1 MQLAKTPN
9 VLSSLL
15 IALREGLEAA
25 LIVGIVLVYLKRI
38 EQRQLARY
46 VWAGVILALASSA
59 AIAIA
64 LDRWQ
69 ISEDGFEGLMLL
81 AAAVFVVS
89 MIAWMNR
96 AARKLRGHIEKRVA
110 GYASRGGVGAG
121 LGLGLFV
128 YLMIVREGAE
138 LVIILRA
145 VELSTEGLEVWIGT
159 ALGLALAVAVGAF
172 FFQGTLRVPLGK
184 FFSATSVILTVVA
197 VQLAITGLHELSEA
211 QWIPSSRVEMAW
223 IGPIVGNDVFFYA
236 VILSIAALLV
246 LREWGKA
253 PTTVVGAGGNDPAT
267 RAAAT
272 DAARRRLLHE
282 RRTQRRW
289 MFAAAFTFVGV
300 ILLLAADFV
309 YARVAAAP
317 PPAELLTVADGQ
329 VRIPT
334 AEVSDGNLHM
344 FRLEAAG
351 SEIRFLIVRQPSGWG
366 VALDA
371 CRICGRAG
379 YRQDGSN
386 VICRNCGSAI
396 YIPTIGQAGGCNPV
410 GVPARVD
417 GADIVVDVPALAN
430 AEGEVPR

>member
-1 MQLAKTPN
+1 

-25 LIVGIVLVYLKRI
+25 LIVGIVLVYLNRI
-38 EQRQLARY
+38 GQKQLARY
-46 VWAGVILALASSA
+46 VWVGVFLALLSSA
-59 AIAIA
+59 AVAVA

-69 ISEDGFEGLMLL
+69 ISEDGFEGLMLI
-81 AAAVFVVS
+81 AAAVFVVT

-96 AARKLRGHIEKRVA
+96 AARKLRAHIEERVA
-110 GYASRGGVGAG
+110 GFANRGGVGAG
-121 LGLGLFV
+121 IGLGLFV
-128 YLMIVREGAE
+128 YLMVVREGAE
-138 LVIILRA
+138 LVLILRA

-172 FFQGTLRVPLGK
+172 FFQGTLKVSLGK
-184 FFSATSVILTVVA
+184 FFSATSIILTVVA
-197 VQLAITGLHELSEA
+197 IQLAVTGLHELSES
-211 QWIPSSRVEMAW
+211 QWIPSSRAEMAW
-223 IGPIVGNDVFFYA
+223 IGPIVNNDVFFYA
-236 VILSIAALLV
+236 VILGVAALLV
-246 LREWGKA
+246 LREWGKPAKAANATETA
-253 PTTVVGAGGNDPAT
+253 PEV
-267 RAAAT
+267 AAT
-272 DAARRRLLHE
+272 DAARRRQLYE
-282 RRTQRRW
+282 RRSQRRW
-289 MFAAAFTFVGV
+289 TFAAAFTFVAV

-309 YARVAAAP
+309 YARVAEAP
-317 PPAELLTVADGQ
+317 PPAELLTVTDGQ
-329 VRIPT
+329 VRVPT

-351 SEIRFLIVRQPSGWG
+351 TEIRFLVVRQPTGWG

-410 GVPARVD
+410 GVPSRVE
-417 GADIVVDVPALAN
+417 GTDIVVDVPALAN

>member
-1 MQLAKTPN
+1 

-25 LIVGIVLVYLKRI
+25 LIVGIVLVYLNRI
-38 EQRQLARY
+38 GQKQLARY
-46 VWAGVILALASSA
+46 VWAGVILALLSSA
-59 AIAIA
+59 AVAVA

-69 ISEDGFEGLMLL
+69 ISEDGFEGLMLI
-81 AAAVFVVS
+81 AAAVFVVT

-96 AARKLRGHIEKRVA
+96 AARKLRAHIEERVA
-110 GYASRGGVGAG
+110 GFASRGGVGAG

-128 YLMIVREGAE
+128 YLMVVREGAE
-138 LVIILRA
+138 LVLILRA

-172 FFQGTLRVPLGK
+172 FFQGTLKVSLSK
-184 FFSATSVILTVVA
+184 FFSATSIILTVVA
-197 VQLAITGLHELSEA
+197 IQLAVTGLHELSES
-211 QWIPSSRVEMAW
+211 QWISSSRTEMAW
-223 IGPIVGNDVFFYA
+223 IGPIVNNDIFFYA
-236 VILSIAALLV
+236 VILGVAALLV
-246 LREWGKA
+246 LRGWGKPA
-253 PTTVVGAGGNDPAT
+253 AVSAAGSAKAAEPEAAT
-267 RAAAT
+267 T
-272 DAARRRLLHE
+272 DAARRLQLYE
-282 RRTQRRW
+282 RRSQRRW
-289 MFAAAFTFVGV
+289 MFAAAFTFVAV

-309 YARVAAAP
+309 YARVAEAP
-317 PPAELLTVADGQ
+317 PPAALLTATDGQ
-329 VRIPT
+329 VRVPT
-334 AEVSDGNLHM
+334 AEVSDGNLHI

-351 SEIRFLIVRQPSGWG
+351 SEIRFMIVRQPAGWG

-371 CRICGRAG
+371 CRICGRIG

-410 GVPARVD
+410 GVPARVE
-417 GADIVVDVPALAN
+417 GADIVVDVPALAD

>member
-1 MQLAKTPN
+1 

-25 LIVGIVLVYLKRI
+25 LIVGIVLVYLNRIGQKR
-38 EQRQLARY
+38 LARY
-46 VWAGVILALASSA
+46 VWAGVILAVASSVA
-59 AIAIA
+59 VAVA
-64 LDRWQ
+64 LDHWQ

-81 AAAVFVVS
+81 AAAVFVVT

-96 AARKLRGHIEKRVA
+96 AARKLRAHIEERVA
-110 GYASRGGVGAG
+110 GFASRGGVGAG
-121 LGLGLFV
+121 LGLGVFV
-128 YLMIVREGAE
+128 YLMVVREGAE
-138 LVIILRA
+138 LVLILRA

-172 FFQGTLRVPLGK
+172 FFQGTLKVSLGK

-197 VQLAITGLHELSEA
+197 IQLAVTGLHELSES
-211 QWIPSSRVEMAW
+211 QWIHSSRTEMAW
-223 IGPIVGNDVFFYA
+223 IGPIVNNDIFFYA
-236 VILSIAALLV
+236 VILVVAALLV
-246 LREWGKA
+246 LREWGK
-253 PTTVVGAGGNDPAT
+253 PAK
-267 RAAAT
+267 AAAAASAGAATADAAPT
-272 DAARRRLLHE
+272 DAARRRLEYE
-282 RRTQRRW
+282 RRSQRRW

-317 PPAELLTVADGQ
+317 PPAELLTVTDGQ
-329 VRIPT
+329 VRVPT
-334 AEVSDGNLHM
+334 TEVSDGNLHI
-344 FRLEAAG
+344 FRLIAAG
-351 SEIRFLIVRQPSGWG
+351 SEIRFLIVRQPTGWG

-371 CRICGRAG
+371 CKICGRQG

-386 VICRNCGSAI
+386 VLCRNCGSAI

-410 GVPARVD
+410 GVPARVE

>member
-1 MQLAKTPN
+1 

-25 LIVGIVLVYLKRI
+25 LIVGIVLVYLNRI
-38 EQRQLARY
+38 GQRQLARY
-46 VWAGVILALASSA
+46 VWAGVFLALISSA
-59 AIAIA
+59 AVAVA

-69 ISEDGFEGLMLL
+69 ISEDGFEGLMLI
-81 AAAVFVVS
+81 AAAVFVLT

-96 AARKLRGHIEKRVA
+96 AARKLSAHIEERVA
-110 GYASRGGVGAG
+110 GFASRGGVGAG

-128 YLMIVREGAE
+128 YLMVVREGAE
-138 LVIILRA
+138 LVLILRA

-172 FFQGTLRVPLGK
+172 FFQGTLKVSLGK
-184 FFSATSVILTVVA
+184 FFSATSIILTVVA
-197 VQLAITGLHELSEA
+197 VQLAVTGLHELSES
-211 QWIPSSRVEMAW
+211 QWIPSSRAEMAW
-223 IGPIVGNDVFFYA
+223 IGPIVNNDVFFYA
-236 VILSIAALLV
+236 VILGVAALLV
-246 LREWGKA
+246 LREWGKPPA
-253 PTTVVGAGGNDPAT
+253 AAAGGANAAEPEVAT
-267 RAAAT
+267 T
-272 DAARRRLLHE
+272 DAARRRQLYE
-282 RRTQRRW
+282 RRSQRRW
-289 MFAAAFTFVGV
+289 TFAAAFTFVAV

-309 YARVAAAP
+309 YARVAETP
-317 PPAELLTVADGQ
+317 PPAELLTVTDGQ
-329 VRIPT
+329 VRVPT

-344 FRLEAAG
+344 FRLDAAG
-351 SEIRFLIVRQPSGWG
+351 TEIRFLVVRQPTGWG

-371 CRICGRAG
+371 CRICGRSG

-386 VICRNCGSAI
+386 VLCRNCGSAI

-410 GVPARVD
+410 GLPSRVE

>member
-1 MQLAKTPN
+1 

-25 LIVGIVLVYLKRI
+25 LIVGIVLVYLNRI
-38 EQRQLARY
+38 GQRQLARY
-46 VWAGVILALASSA
+46 VWAGVILAVLSSA
-59 AIAIA
+59 AVAVA
-64 LDRWQ
+64 LDHFQ

-81 AAAVFVVS
+81 AAAVFVVT

-96 AARKLRGHIEKRVA
+96 AARKLRAHIEERVA
-110 GYASRGGVGAG
+110 GFASRGGVGAG
-121 LGLGLFV
+121 LGLGVFV
-128 YLMIVREGAE
+128 YLMVVREGAE
-138 LVIILRA
+138 LVLILRA

-172 FFQGTLRVPLGK
+172 FFQGTLKVSLGK

-197 VQLAITGLHELSEA
+197 IQLAVTGLHELSES
-211 QWIPSSRVEMAW
+211 QWIPSSRTEMAW
-223 IGPIVGNDVFFYA
+223 IGPIVNNDIFFYA
-236 VILSIAALLV
+236 VILVVAALLV
-246 LREWGKA
+246 LREWGKPA
-253 PTTVVGAGGNDPAT
+253 KASATAGAGTSGGDAT
-267 RAAAT
+267 AT
-272 DAARRRLLHE
+272 DAAPTDAVRRRLEYE
-282 RRTQRRW
+282 RRSQRRW
-289 MFAAAFTFVGV
+289 MFASAFTFVGV

-317 PPAELLTVADGQ
+317 PPAELLTVTDGQ
-329 VRIPT
+329 VRVPT
-334 AEVSDGNLHM
+334 AEVSDGNLHI

-351 SEIRFLIVRQPSGWG
+351 SEIRFLIVRQPTGWG

-371 CRICGRAG
+371 CRICGRQG

-386 VICRNCGSAI
+386 VLCRNCGSAI

>member
-1 MQLAKTPN
+1 

-25 LIVGIVLVYLKRI
+25 LIVGIVLVYLNRI
-38 EQRQLARY
+38 GQRQLARY
-46 VWAGVILALASSA
+46 VWAGVILAVLSSA
-59 AIAIA
+59 AVAVA
-64 LDRWQ
+64 LDHFQ

-81 AAAVFVVS
+81 AAAVFVVT

-96 AARKLRGHIEKRVA
+96 AARKLRAHIEERVA
-110 GYASRGGVGAG
+110 GFASRGGVGAG
-121 LGLGLFV
+121 LGLGVFV
-128 YLMIVREGAE
+128 YLMVVREGAE
-138 LVIILRA
+138 LVLILRA

-172 FFQGTLRVPLGK
+172 FFQGTLKVSLGK

-197 VQLAITGLHELSEA
+197 IQLAVTGLHELSES
-211 QWIPSSRVEMAW
+211 QWIPSSRTEMAW
-223 IGPIVGNDVFFYA
+223 IGPIVNNDIFFYA
-236 VILSIAALLV
+236 VILVVAALLV
-246 LREWGKA
+246 LREWGKPA
-253 PTTVVGAGGNDPAT
+253 KASATAGAGGGDAT
-267 RAAAT
+267 ATDAAPT
-272 DAARRRLLHE
+272 DAARRRLEYE
-282 RRTQRRW
+282 RRSQRRW
-289 MFAAAFTFVGV
+289 MFASAFTFVGV

-317 PPAELLTVADGQ
+317 PPAELLTVTDGQ
-329 VRIPT
+329 VRVPT
-334 AEVSDGNLHM
+334 AEVSDGNLHI

-351 SEIRFLIVRQPSGWG
+351 SEIRFLIVRQPTGWG

-371 CRICGRAG
+371 CRICGRQG

-386 VICRNCGSAI
+386 VLCRNCGSAI

-410 GVPARVD
+410 GVPARVE

>member
-1 MQLAKTPN
+1 

-25 LIVGIVLVYLKRI
+25 LIVGIVLVYLNRI
-38 EQRQLARY
+38 GQRQLARY
-46 VWAGVILALASSA
+46 VWAGVFLALISSA
-59 AIAIA
+59 AVAVA

-69 ISEDGFEGLMLL
+69 ISEDGFEGLMLI
-81 AAAVFVVS
+81 AAAVFVVT

-96 AARKLRGHIEKRVA
+96 AARKLRAHIEERVA
-110 GYASRGGVGAG
+110 GFASRGRVGAG

-128 YLMIVREGAE
+128 YLMVVREGAE
-138 LVIILRA
+138 LVLILRA

-172 FFQGTLRVPLGK
+172 FFQGTLKVSLGK
-184 FFSATSVILTVVA
+184 FFSATSIILTVVA
-197 VQLAITGLHELSEA
+197 VQLAVTGLHELSES
-211 QWIPSSRVEMAW
+211 QWIPSSRAEMAW
-223 IGPIVGNDVFFYA
+223 IGPIVNNDVFFYA
-236 VILSIAALLV
+236 VILGVAALLV
-246 LREWGKA
+246 LREWGKPPA
-253 PTTVVGAGGNDPAT
+253 AAAGGANAAEPEVAT
-267 RAAAT
+267 T
-272 DAARRRLLHE
+272 DAARRRQLYE
-282 RRTQRRW
+282 RRSQRRW
-289 MFAAAFTFVGV
+289 TFAAAFTFVAV

-309 YARVAAAP
+309 YARVAETP
-317 PPAELLTVADGQ
+317 PPAELLTVTDGQ
-329 VRIPT
+329 VRVPT

-344 FRLEAAG
+344 FRLDAAG
-351 SEIRFLIVRQPSGWG
+351 TEIRFLVVRQPTGWG

-371 CRICGRAG
+371 CRICGRSG

-386 VICRNCGSAI
+386 VLCRNCGSAI

-410 GVPARVD
+410 GLPSRVE